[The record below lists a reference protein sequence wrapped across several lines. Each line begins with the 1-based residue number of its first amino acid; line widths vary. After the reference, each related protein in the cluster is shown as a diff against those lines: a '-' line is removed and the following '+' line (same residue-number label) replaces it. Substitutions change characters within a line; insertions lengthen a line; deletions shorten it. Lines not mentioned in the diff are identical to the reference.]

1 MSDAARPFVLECWEM
16 DPDACEMAWRK
27 WSTYQ
32 TAENALERRDK
43 LNIKG
48 HQARVMDSTTG
59 AVVNL
64 KPKAAP
70 MCPLCDQRHA
80 GPFDGG
86 CLL

>member
-1 MSDAARPFVLECWEM
+1 MSDRPYILECWEM

-43 LNIKG
+43 LNLKG
-48 HQARVMDSTTG
+48 HQARVIDSTTG
-59 AVVNL
+59 ATVNL
-64 KPKAAP
+64 KPEAAP
-70 MCPLCDQRHA
+70 LCPLCDQRHA
-80 GPFDGG
+80 GPFDGS